1 MKAVR
6 VSALSSDL
14 SGVALDDIAEP
25 TRSPGQLLVR
35 MRAASLNYPDLL
47 MTRGEYQLKPPLPF
61 VPGMEA
67 AGEVIEA
74 DPTSGFASGDRVVC
88 GTRLDA
94 FAEILACDAS
104 AARAIPARLDY
115 AQAASIGVAYLT
127 AYVGLVRLGALAT
140 DDWVLV
146 HGATGGVGLAAVDLA
161 QSLGARV
168 IATSRSPEKLQI
180 VADAYSPA
188 ATLPAPG
195 FRAAVRDLTGGGA
208 DIVVDPVG
216 GDVFDESTRCT
227 AFGGRLLVVG
237 FASGRIATLPT
248 NIALIKGFSMI
259 GVRAGEYARRF
270 PRLGAENLDSVW
282 AMAGE
287 GRLRPRVHAI
297 YRLAEWRDAFAAM
310 AAATHVGKIVLVP

>member
-14 SGVALDDIAEP
+14 SGVALDEIAEP

-61 VPGMEA
+61 VPGMEV

-74 DPTSGFASGDRVVC
+74 DPASGFVPGDRVVC
-88 GTRLDA
+88 GTRLNA

-168 IATSRSPEKLQI
+168 IATSRSQEKLQI

-195 FRAAVRDLTGGGA
+195 FRDAVRELTGGGA

-248 NIALIKGFSMI
+248 NIALIKGFSVI

-270 PRLGAENLDSVW
+270 PRLGAENLDAVW

-297 YRLAEWRDAFAAM
+297 YSLAEWRDAFAAM